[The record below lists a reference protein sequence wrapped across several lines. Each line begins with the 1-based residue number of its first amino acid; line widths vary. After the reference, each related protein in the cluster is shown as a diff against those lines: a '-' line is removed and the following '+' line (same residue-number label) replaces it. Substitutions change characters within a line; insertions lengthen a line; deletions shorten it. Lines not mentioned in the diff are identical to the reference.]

1 VLDMLNHLSPV
12 ERLLLR
18 VSKLLQFSIQVL
30 EFCGQFLTAQLQ
42 FTEREDFSLIS
53 IQQPLTLTFE
63 ALPSLQH
70 LGLLGSEGS

>member
-1 VLDMLNHLSPV
+1 MFDVCDYVLPV
-12 ERLLLR
+12 EGLLLR

-30 EFCGQFLTAQLQ
+30 EVRGQFLTAQLQ
-42 FTEREDFSLIS
+42 FTERDDFSLIS